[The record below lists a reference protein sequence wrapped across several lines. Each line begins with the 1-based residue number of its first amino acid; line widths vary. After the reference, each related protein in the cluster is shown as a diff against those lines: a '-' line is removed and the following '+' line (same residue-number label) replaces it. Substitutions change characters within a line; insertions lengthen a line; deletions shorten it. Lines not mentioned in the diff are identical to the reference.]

1 MKMDMN
7 KKSKLGFIDENQF
20 SGSINYSFPLS
31 KISWLKVGG
40 PVDILFRPKNLDD
53 LSRFLSLI
61 PVEVNVMPI
70 GACSNLLV
78 RDGGLSGVAVKLGG
92 SFSEIEIKNNEV
104 KLGAGNFSSK
114 VAVNLSEL
122 GYDLSFLRTIPGTI
136 GGAIAM
142 NAGCYGNY
150 IGDYVRSV
158 EGVDKSGKII
168 RLSKENL
175 QFKYRCSRLPNGFI
189 VTSAIL
195 KPKIEKKEV
204 IEAKMREMVSKRE
217 ETQPIK
223 KATCGSTFKNPDGK
237 SSLMLEDSIDFKA
250 WSLIDRAGLRGKKM
264 GKAMVSEKHPN
275 FLINLGGATSEEME
289 SLGEYVR
296 KSVYEKFKV
305 SLDWEV
311 IRVGRK

>member
-7 KKSKLGFIDENQF
+7 KKSKLGFVDENQF
-20 SGSINYSFPLS
+20 SGSVNYSFPLS

-61 PVEVNVMPI
+61 PDEVDIMPI

-104 KLGAGNFSSK
+104 KLGAGNFSAK
-114 VAVNLSEL
+114 VAINLSEL

-175 QFKYRCSRLPNGFI
+175 KFKYRCSRLPNGFI

-195 KPKIEKKEV
+195 KPKIEKKGA
-204 IEAKMREMVSKRE
+204 IEAKMKEMVSKRE

-264 GKAMVSEKHPN
+264 GKAMVSKKHPN